1 VGPEHVDALVEAV
14 VGGPGAYRW
23 NTMPRSRRG
32 DGVLRRRRR
41 RRWRE
46 GDGLTF
52 ATVRQVDDRVV
63 GCTRFTRAEYWSW
76 ADDKPFRR
84 TDGTPDVVDIGYTW
98 LAASAQRT
106 GINVEAKRL
115 MLAHAFDTWAV
126 HRVSLDTDVRNHQ
139 SRQAIEALGA
149 RFEGVVRAERI
160 GVRRNRAGL
169 GPVLDH
175 RLRVARRPGPPRPP
189 PGRLVPPQRLTP
201 LPRAPH
207 DFPTSPSNLA

>member
-1 VGPEHVDALVEAV
+1 VEHDA
-14 VGGPGAYRW
+14 
-23 NTMPRSRRG
+23 RSEPAMATYVA
-32 DGVLRRRRR
+32 DAAEW
-41 RRWRE
+41 WRN

-52 ATVRQVDDRVV
+52 ATVRRADDRVV

-76 ADDKPFRR
+76 ADDSTRR
-84 TDGTPDVVDIGYTW
+84 RSDGTPDVVEIGYTW

-115 MLAHAFDTWAV
+115 MLAHAFDTWKV

-160 GVRRNRAGL
+160 GADGTVRDSARFSIIADEWPDVRAH
-169 GPVLDH
+169 LDR
-175 RLRVARRPGPPRPP
+175 RLAAWSRHV
-189 PGRLVPPQRLTP
+189 
-201 LPRAPH
+201 
-207 DFPTSPSNLA
+207 D